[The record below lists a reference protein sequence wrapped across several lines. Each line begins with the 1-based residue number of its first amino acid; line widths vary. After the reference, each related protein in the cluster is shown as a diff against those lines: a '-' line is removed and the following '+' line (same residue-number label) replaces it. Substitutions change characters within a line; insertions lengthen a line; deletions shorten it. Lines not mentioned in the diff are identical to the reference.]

1 MKYCRPYVLLTRAAP
16 VRIMTDHL
24 AAEIA
29 ADAAAMAREL
39 AGRRSDVAAPCLQVV
54 DLRLRFGEDEEQT
67 SN

>member
-1 MKYCRPYVLLTRAAP
+1 
-16 VRIMTDHL
+16 MTDHL